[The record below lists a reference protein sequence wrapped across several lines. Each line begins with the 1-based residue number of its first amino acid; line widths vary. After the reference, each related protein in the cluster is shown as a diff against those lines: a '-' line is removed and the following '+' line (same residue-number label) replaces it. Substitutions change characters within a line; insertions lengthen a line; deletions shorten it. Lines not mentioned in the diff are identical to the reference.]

1 MRKCMELVAES
12 MTDNLSLLELT
23 KLIQILLRGE
33 GFDVNLQHPKTGTSA
48 LHIASREGGVD
59 LVGDLLARGA
69 KLEGTD
75 FNGATALHLARSREV
90 AELLVSHSGSEACTT
105 PDKGGNPPLVYAIVN
120 RRDDVREFLIEN
132 GAGPAFFNYVQ
143 MVSQDMTKKLNQGLS
158 TPVTEVAMPLT
169 VEALI
174 KLVEK
179 EAELYPKLLAPANLI
194 EACRGGSM
202 WGART
207 AIARAEDVNQ
217 RDDREAAKLLLPG
230 YTALHWA
237 AAIGHFGCVQAL
249 LASDEIDLN
258 PTDTED
264 DDGYTPLQ
272 VCINYRQADWEKC
285 VRLMRARGAKVRV
298 SGDTE
303 SNEESDY
310 AESSIHRTGSSEMMA
325 RSSSSGRLR
334 ARRPDP
340 QGQPKGLLGG
350 MSAMFSKQLPGTFGG
365 GSSSKL
371 VRSSKIVSR
380 RGGADSRL
388 SRGAS
393 RRQ

>member
-1 MRKCMELVAES
+1 MELVAES

-264 DDGYTPLQ
+264 DD
-272 VCINYRQADWEKC
+272 
-285 VRLMRARGAKVRV
+285 KVRV

-350 MSAMFSKQLPGTFGG
+350 MSTMFSKRLPGAFGG

>member
-1 MRKCMELVAES
+1 M
-12 MTDNLSLLELT
+12 
-23 KLIQILLRGE
+23 
-33 GFDVNLQHPKTGTSA
+33 
-48 LHIASREGGVD
+48 
-59 LVGDLLARGA
+59 
-69 KLEGTD
+69 
-75 FNGATALHLARSREV
+75 
-90 AELLVSHSGSEACTT
+90 
-105 PDKGGNPPLVYAIVN
+105 
-120 RRDDVREFLIEN
+120 
-132 GAGPAFFNYVQ
+132 
-143 MVSQDMTKKLNQGLS
+143 
-158 TPVTEVAMPLT
+158 
-169 VEALI
+169 
-174 KLVEK
+174 
-179 EAELYPKLLAPANLI
+179 
-194 EACRGGSM
+194 
-202 WGART
+202 
-207 AIARAEDVNQ
+207 
-217 RDDREAAKLLLPG
+217 LPG

-285 VRLMRARGAKVRV
+285 VKLMRARGAKVRV

-350 MSAMFSKQLPGTFGG
+350 MSAMFSKRLPGTFGG